1 MEKIIDG
8 KTYELVKGNCR
19 SCAFWK
25 AADCAVKTGEGCL
38 EVENEGKVW
47 REKE

>member
-8 KTYELVKGNCR
+8 KTYELVKGMCR
-19 SCAFWK
+19 ECAFYSIATC
-25 AADCAVKTGEGCL
+25 AALTQEDCLTWEA
-38 EVENEGKVW
+38 EGKVW

>member
-8 KTYELVKGNCR
+8 KVYGLVKGMCR
-19 SCAFWK
+19 ECAFFK
-25 AADCAVKTGEGCL
+25 VAECAQLTQEDCLTW
-38 EVENEGKVW
+38 ENEGKVW